1 MQIAQ
6 ELAGYSLGGADLLRR
21 AMGKKKPEEM
31 AKQRGIFEEGAKSKG
46 VDPDLAMKIFDLVE
60 KFAGYGFNKSH
71 SAAYALVS
79 YQTAWLKTHYPAEFM
94 AATMSSELQNTDK
107 IVIFIEECRRMKL
120 DYRLPDVNEGEY
132 MFTVNGEG
140 AVVYGLGAIKG
151 LGEGPI
157 ENIIQARSEGG
168 PFKNLFDFCERTDPR
183 KVNKRAIEALIRSG
197 AFDSLGVDRAILMAA
212 MPEAMKAAEQS
223 AGNRDAGM
231 SDLFGEVVQVDNS
244 GEVYSDYRNVRP
256 WTPRQQLG
264 GEKDTLGLYV
274 TGHPIDEY
282 EAELRQFV
290 RNRIADLK
298 PDHNT
303 QTLAG
308 LVVAHRTMKNKRGDL
323 MAFVTLDDR
332 SARIE
337 VTLFADVF
345 EEAREK
351 ISADAILVV
360 EGQVTF
366 DDYSGLLKVRGKSVK
381 TLLDARAAQL
391 KSLQLT
397 LRAADFQ
404 SNGSGNGSFSQQ
416 FRSLLEPSL
425 HGRCPITIDY
435 QRNDAKARVKLGQDW
450 LVKPSDE
457 LIQRLRDRFGNDA
470 VALNYGE
477 ESVA

>member
-31 AKQRGIFEEGAKSKG
+31 ARQRGIFEEGARNKG
-46 VDPDLAMKIFDLVE
+46 IDPELAMKIFDLVE

-107 IVIFIEECRRMKL
+107 IVIFIEECRRMQL
-120 DYRLPDVNEGEY
+120 DLRLPDVNEGEY
-132 MFTVNGEG
+132 MFTVNSEG
-140 AVVYGLGAIKG
+140 AIVYGLGAIKG
-151 LGEGPI
+151 MGEGPI
-157 ENIIQARSEGG
+157 DNIIVARNEGG
-168 PFKNLFDFCERTDPR
+168 AFKHLFDFCERTDPR

-197 AFDSLGVDRAILMAA
+197 AFDSLGVDRAVLMAA

-231 SDLFGEVVQVDNS
+231 MDLFGEVVQADEH
-244 GEVYSDYRNVRP
+244 GDVYAEYRHIRP

-264 GEKDTLGLYV
+264 GEKETLGLYV

-282 EAELRQFV
+282 ERELRQFV

-345 EEAREK
+345 EAAREK
-351 ISADAILVV
+351 ISQDAILVV
-360 EGQVTF
+360 EGQVSF
-366 DDYSGLLKVRGKSVK
+366 DDYSGQLKVRGKSVRS
-381 TLLDARAAQL
+381 LLEARAAHVR
-391 KSLQLT
+391 SLQLT
-397 LRAADFQ
+397 LRESDF
-404 SNGSGNGSFSQQ
+404 NGGCSFSQQ
-416 FRSLLEPSL
+416 FRQLLEPSL
-425 HGRCPITIDY
+425 NGQCPVMINY
-435 QRNDAKARVKLGQDW
+435 ERSDARARVKLGESW
-450 LVKPSDE
+450 KIKPSDE
-457 LIQRLRDRFGNDA
+457 LIQRLRDQFGDDA
-470 VALNYGE
+470 VRLNYGE
-477 ESVA
+477 ETLA